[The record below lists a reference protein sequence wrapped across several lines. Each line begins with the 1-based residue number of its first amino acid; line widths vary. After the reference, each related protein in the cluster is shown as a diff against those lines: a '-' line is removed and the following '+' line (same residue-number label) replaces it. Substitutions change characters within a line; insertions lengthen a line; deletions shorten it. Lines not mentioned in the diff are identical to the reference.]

1 MLRVKEER
9 EKRRKCDPIKST
21 SVSDFFRPSFP
32 WSTGKMCLFKK
43 IQNCPSQTFD
53 KITQTTTIYNSYP
66 FIVFSKLNQLI
77 LQTTPKKV
85 VKLTIFI
92 SSRYN
97 LLKMAFKK
105 TCTLLVFVVI
115 LIAFMS
121 PLVVE
126 GRVLS
131 EDFAG
136 ANHLATYS
144 TVYEKAQITM
154 SSWLQRLASGPS
166 PRGPGH

>member
-1 MLRVKEER
+1 
-9 EKRRKCDPIKST
+9 
-21 SVSDFFRPSFP
+21 
-32 WSTGKMCLFKK
+32 
-43 IQNCPSQTFD
+43 
-53 KITQTTTIYNSYP
+53 
-66 FIVFSKLNQLI
+66 
-77 LQTTPKKV
+77 
-85 VKLTIFI
+85 
-92 SSRYN
+92 
-97 LLKMAFKK
+97 MAFKK
-105 TCTLLVFVVI
+105 TCSTLLVFVVI

-126 GRVLS
+126 ARLLS

>member
-1 MLRVKEER
+1 M
-9 EKRRKCDPIKST
+9 T
-21 SVSDFFRPSFP
+21 
-32 WSTGKMCLFKK
+32 
-43 IQNCPSQTFD
+43 
-53 KITQTTTIYNSYP
+53 
-66 FIVFSKLNQLI
+66 
-77 LQTTPKKV
+77 
-85 VKLTIFI
+85 
-92 SSRYN
+92 
-97 LLKMAFKK
+97 FKK